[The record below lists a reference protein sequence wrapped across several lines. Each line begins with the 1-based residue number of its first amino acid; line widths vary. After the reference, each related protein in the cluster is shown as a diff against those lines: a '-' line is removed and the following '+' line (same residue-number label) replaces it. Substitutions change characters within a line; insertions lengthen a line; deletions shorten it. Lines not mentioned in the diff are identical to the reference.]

1 MMFRVF
7 QVDDSTI
14 VDCFTGV
21 ARSDV
26 ILSFFFTRSG
36 DTAAEPELTDLIVE
50 RRRKK

>member
-1 MMFRVF
+1 MNKRDVINDQMMFRVF

-26 ILSFFFTRSG
+26 ILSFFSHDPGTR
-36 DTAAEPELTDLIVE
+36 PQN
-50 RRRKK
+50 RN